1 LGRSD
6 NGFIESKCGRFQII
20 PFWWGRCTPQ
30 EYVVKYNKNNEK
42 IKIRSGCDT
51 QKEAKQYLVK
61 IRKHIY
67 DRRQLR

>member
-51 QKEAKQYLVK
+51 QKEAKQEAEKWLE
-61 IRKHIY
+61 
-67 DRRQLR
+67 RQEKKALT